1 MKKLTIVLFALLPAL
16 SVSLPTVG
24 SESVTLMKA
33 NNNLSDKASLQ
44 NGAKLFMNYCAGCH
58 STKYQRY
65 ERVATDLGIPPELM
79 TQNLIFDPHAKI
91 GDLMENA
98 MPQKSAAA
106 WFGAPPP
113 DLTLEARL
121 RSPDWIYTYLHS
133 FYADPSRPFGVNNTI
148 FPNVGMPHVL
158 EELQG
163 TPVAKKETHEIDGQS
178 HEIVVGTEIVRQG
191 ELNAEEYDNAVRDI
205 TNFLEYSGEPMKKER
220 QHIGYWVLGF
230 LVFFFI
236 IAYLL
241 KKEYWRD
248 VH

>member
-1 MKKLTIVLFALLPAL
+1 MKTWIVMCLALFCAAPLSAAETGVAL
-16 SVSLPTVG
+16 
-24 SESVTLMKA
+24 MRA
-33 NNNLSDKASLQ
+33 NNDLTDKASLQ
-44 NGAKLFMNYCAGCH
+44 NGARLFMNYCAGCH

-79 TQNLIFDPHAKI
+79 KQNLIFDNQAKI
-91 GDLMENA
+91 GDLMTNA
-98 MPQKSAAA
+98 MPEKNAAG

-133 FYADPSRPFGVNNTI
+133 FYADPARPFGVNNTL

-163 TPVAKKETHEIDGQS
+163 TPEAVVEMHEVGGQP
-178 HEIVVGTEIVRQG
+178 HAVVIGTKIVRQG
-191 ELNAEEYDNAVRDI
+191 EMNAEEYDQAVRDI
-205 TNFLEYSGEPMKKER
+205 TNFLEYSGEPMKQQRK
-220 QHIGYWVLGF
+220 QIGYWVFAF
-230 LVFFFI
+230 LVVFFI
-236 IAYLL
+236 LAYLL